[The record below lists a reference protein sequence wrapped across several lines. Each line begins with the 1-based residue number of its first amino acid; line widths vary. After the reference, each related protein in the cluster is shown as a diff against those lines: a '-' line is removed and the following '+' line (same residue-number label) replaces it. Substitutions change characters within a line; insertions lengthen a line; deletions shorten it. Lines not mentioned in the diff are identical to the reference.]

1 MHDLPKSTQH
11 DWQTELDDSS
21 PGDVDDGTS
30 AWDIVAASDNSSPSP
45 KDFARK
51 GSVETRKGDITPY
64 IIERLAG

>member
-30 AWDIVAASDNSSPSP
+30 AWDIVADDDSLSPPAKILQWKSEE
-45 KDFARK
+45 
-51 GSVETRKGDITPY
+51 ETRRG
-64 IIERLAG
+64 